1 MCGITGIWQTDGA
14 PVERSVI
21 QAMTD
26 ALAHR
31 GPDGQGIRVSG
42 SLGLGHRR
50 LAILDLSPAGHQP
63 MSYAD
68 GRYWIVYNGEVY
80 NFLELRAELEQM
92 GHRFVSDSDTEV
104 ILAGYAQ
111 WGPECLNRFNGMWA
125 FAIWDE
131 QEQVLFLARD
141 RFGIKPL
148 FYALERD
155 RLAFASE
162 WKALLCLPG
171 FERRVDWSTFVSVLQ
186 DPYIQEGIPECL
198 LYGIR
203 RLLPGQYMLA
213 RRDNV
218 RIYQWWNTLE
228 HLTSTPARL
237 EEQAAQFRALFEDAC
252 RVRMRSDVPIGT
264 SLSGGLDSSSVV
276 CMLADIAQRTAGQGQ
291 RMAED
296 WQRAFV
302 VTFPDTPVDEREY
315 ADLVIEKTGVIPH
328 YITPTAQDFEQN
340 IDRVVYHLEAPD
352 AGPLLQ
358 LWVLYEAQ
366 RKNGVVVTLDG
377 HGGDEL
383 LGGYASHVKSALYD
397 AGRVTRWPGRF
408 VELLDTHRAMYRTSS
423 GSMQP
428 DKVGFDMAWETN
440 AWLEM
445 AARMAKRAGL
455 PTRRKSTQKVA
466 TRLLRPEA
474 VALARTTPPPQVWPG
489 HGHLDAVLYREFHQT
504 MLPTILRTYDRMAMA
519 HGVEVRMPLMDWR
532 LVTYGFS
539 LPPDS
544 KIGHGFTKLIL
555 REAMRGLLPER
566 IRTRR
571 DKLGFTPPLVQW
583 FQGTLR
589 PWFMDTLS
597 SREFMQSELWDGP
610 TVRASLETRIQ
621 QGQLTWN
628 ELSAVWPLVNS
639 ALWLS
644 HFTSAKAGR
653 VTA

>member
-14 PVERSVI
+14 PVERNVI
-21 QAMTD
+21 QTMTD

-31 GPDGQGIRVSG
+31 GPDGQGIRVSA

-50 LAILDLSPAGHQP
+50 LAILDLGPAGHQP
-63 MSYAD
+63 MSYAG

-80 NFLELRAELEQM
+80 NFLELRAELEQI

-104 ILAGYAQ
+104 ILAAYAQ

-125 FAIWDE
+125 FGIWDE

-162 WKALLCLPG
+162 WKAMLCLPE

-198 LYGIR
+198 LHGIR

-228 HLTSTPARL
+228 HLTATPARL

-276 CMLADIAQRTAGQGQ
+276 CMLADIAQRTAGQRQ
-291 RMAED
+291 RMADD

-340 IDRVVYHLEAPD
+340 IDRVVYHLESLD
-352 AGPLLQ
+352 AGMHLPL
-358 LWVLYEAQ
+358 WMLYSSQ
-366 RKNGVVVTLDG
+366 RQSGVVVTLDG

-383 LGGYASHVKSALYD
+383 LAGYASHVEHALYD
-397 AGRVTRWPGRF
+397 AGRLRRSPRRYLQV
-408 VELLDTHRAMYRTSS
+408 LDTYQSLFRGTT

-428 DKVGFDMAWETN
+428 SRSINQLTRETN
-440 AWLEM
+440 AWVNL
-445 AARMAKRAGL
+445 AARLTRQKAHPSTNGARGQQSMLRAEAQKL
-455 PTRRKSTQKVA
+455 APT
-466 TRLLRPEA
+466 PE
-474 VALARTTPPPQVWPG
+474 PPYLWPG
-489 HGHLDAVLYREFHQT
+489 KGRLDFALYREFHQT
-504 MLPTILRTYDRMAMA
+504 MLPTILRNFDRMSMA
-519 HGVEVRMPLMDWR
+519 HGVEVRMPFLDYR
-532 LVTYGFS
+532 LVSYVFS
-539 LPPDS
+539 LPGSS
-544 KIGHGFTKLIL
+544 KIGQGFTKLVL

-571 DKLGFTPPLVQW
+571 DKLGFAPPMTDW
-583 FQGTLR
+583 FTKELR
-589 PWFMDTLS
+589 PWLLDLMGSDDFTGNP
-597 SREFMQSELWDGP
+597 LWDGP
-610 TVRASLETRIQ
+610 GLRNHLET
-621 QGQLTWN
+621 GTTSGTLSWGELTQAWRY
-628 ELSAVWPLVNS
+628 LHAT
-639 ALWLS
+639 LWLRAL
-644 HFTSAKAGR
+644 T
-653 VTA
+653 